1 MKVVNRQAGVSQI
14 VLLVVI
20 AVALAA
26 AYVAIDFYNG
36 GEKDMLTVETR
47 GVQMISALSAYRRES
62 GAYPE
67 ALDKLVPKHVPALS
81 KCPGGATM
89 GVLVKKVS
97 HDCLYPCGECG
108 ETLRRRREARA
119 GAHRRSDL
127 PRFAE
132 FLEEQ
137 QVSLACRFIRVTLC

>member
-1 MKVVNRQAGVSQI
+1 MSISLGGQGMKVVNRQAGVSQI

-89 GVLVKKVS
+89 GYLVSSGEYVLSCPNVVFKSMPYSYDSRTKRWR
-97 HDCLYPCGECG
+97 G
-108 ETLRRRREARA
+108 
-119 GAHRRSDL
+119 
-127 PRFAE
+127 
-132 FLEEQ
+132 
-137 QVSLACRFIRVTLC
+137 

>member
-47 GVQMISALSAYRRES
+47 GVQMISALSAYKRES

-89 GVLVKKVS
+89 GYLVSSGEYVLSCPNVVFKSMPYSYDSRTKRWR
-97 HDCLYPCGECG
+97 G
-108 ETLRRRREARA
+108 
-119 GAHRRSDL
+119 
-127 PRFAE
+127 
-132 FLEEQ
+132 
-137 QVSLACRFIRVTLC
+137 

>member
-1 MKVVNRQAGVSQI
+1 MSISLGGQGMKAVNRQAGVSQI

-47 GVQMISALSAYRRES
+47 GVQMISALSAYKRES

-89 GVLVKKVS
+89 GYLVSSGEYVLSCPNVVFKSMPYSYDSRTKRWR
-97 HDCLYPCGECG
+97 G
-108 ETLRRRREARA
+108 
-119 GAHRRSDL
+119 
-127 PRFAE
+127 
-132 FLEEQ
+132 
-137 QVSLACRFIRVTLC
+137 

>member
-89 GVLVKKVS
+89 GYLVSSGEYVLSCPNVVFKS
-97 HDCLYPCGECG
+97 MPYSYDS
-108 ETLRRRREARA
+108 
-119 GAHRRSDL
+119 RSK
-127 PRFAE
+127 RW
-132 FLEEQ
+132 
-137 QVSLACRFIRVTLC
+137 RG